1 MPRTPPTPK
10 NKNPTIY
17 HVALEAGVAP
27 STVSRAFSKPSR
39 VNSDTAERIRQV
51 AERLGYRTN
60 PLARALT
67 TSRTRMFALVVADI
81 TNPVFTE
88 MVRGAQEAATDAE
101 YTTLLIDSQESD
113 RTERAALE
121 RALPSVDGIVLA
133 GSRMSD
139 SAIRMFSKQ
148 RPVVVLNRAIADVP
162 CVVADNPM
170 GTRRAAE
177 HLGRLGHDH
186 ITYVSGPEAS
196 WPNGIRWRSLL
207 EAGMELE
214 LKIRRIGPFSPT
226 IAGGEAAAEEL
237 RTRPVTAVIAYNDQ
251 MAIGLIRGL
260 SRLGARVPTDIS
272 VIGYDNI
279 IAGDIV
285 TPRLTTV
292 AAPLFAEGAAA
303 TRHLLA
309 MIDGAPA
316 HTGHPMML
324 PSRLVVRDSTGAPHN
339 VKRSAGN

>member
-1 MPRTPPTPK
+1 MPRTPPPTPK

-88 MVRGAQEAATDAE
+88 MVRGAQEAASDAE

-139 SAIRMFSKQ
+139 SAIRM
-148 RPVVVLNRAIADVP
+148 
-162 CVVADNPM
+162 
-170 GTRRAAE
+170 
-177 HLGRLGHDH
+177 
-186 ITYVSGPEAS
+186 
-196 WPNGIRWRSLL
+196 
-207 EAGMELE
+207 
-214 LKIRRIGPFSPT
+214 
-226 IAGGEAAAEEL
+226 
-237 RTRPVTAVIAYNDQ
+237 
-251 MAIGLIRGL
+251 
-260 SRLGARVPTDIS
+260 
-272 VIGYDNI
+272 
-279 IAGDIV
+279 
-285 TPRLTTV
+285 
-292 AAPLFAEGAAA
+292 
-303 TRHLLA
+303 
-309 MIDGAPA
+309 
-316 HTGHPMML
+316 
-324 PSRLVVRDSTGAPHN
+324 
-339 VKRSAGN
+339 